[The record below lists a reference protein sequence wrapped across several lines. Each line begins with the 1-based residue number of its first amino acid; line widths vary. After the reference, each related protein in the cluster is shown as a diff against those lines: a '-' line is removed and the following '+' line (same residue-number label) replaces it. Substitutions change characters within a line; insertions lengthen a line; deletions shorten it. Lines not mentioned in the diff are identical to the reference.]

1 MVKGKAGSG
10 GTVEASEAALRELL
24 KDVPSDVRRR
34 VSQEVGVLIEE
45 HVQGERERCVAMCR
59 RRAEVWRKTSA
70 ARSAVTSAREEA
82 RARANEAIYL
92 ADLIESGA
100 DVSGVGGPGATDA

>member
-1 MVKGKAGSG
+1 MVDRKPGSS

-34 VSQEVGVLIEE
+34 VSQEVGVLVEE
-45 HVQGERERCVAMCR
+45 HVQGERERCVGMCR

-70 ARSAVTSAREEA
+70 ARSTVATAREEA
-82 RARANEAIYL
+82 RARANEARYL

-100 DVSGVGGPGATDA
+100 DLSGTAGPGATDA